1 MTGSRNGEGTV
12 ATTKR
17 EIVRRVSL
25 KTRQKQHMARKVV
38 QAFLDELLSE
48 LGQGHRLEF
57 REFGVFDLLRKKA
70 RLARNPRTGAV
81 VQVPAKLVVQFKAG
95 RLMKAKVRELEKR
108 LGVSAPAESPATPK
122 AS

>member
-1 MTGSRNGEGTV
+1 M

-25 KTRQKQHMARKVV
+25 KTHQKQHVARKVV

-57 REFGVFDLLRKKA
+57 REFGVFDLLRKKP
-70 RLARNPRTGAV
+70 RLARNPRTGALV
-81 VQVPAKLVVQFKAG
+81 HVPAKLVVQFKAG
-95 RLMKAKVRELEKR
+95 RLMKVKVRELEKR
-108 LGVSAPAESPATPK
+108 LGVSAPAESSASPK
-122 AS
+122 PP

>member
-1 MTGSRNGEGTV
+1 MTGLCQREGDV

-25 KTRQKQHMARKVV
+25 RTHQKQHVARKVV

-57 REFGVFDLLRKKA
+57 REFGVFDLLRKKP

-81 VQVPAKLVVQFKAG
+81 VHVPAKLVVQFKAG

-108 LGVSAPAESPATPK
+108 LGVSAPAESPASPK
-122 AS
+122 PA